1 MLMSKR
7 QPSIARLTVR
17 GDTFEVLVDPELALE
32 FRLGKP
38 MGIDKILVHDV
49 IYRDA
54 KKGLRAS
61 EQAMQR
67 AFGTTDVRRI
77 AERII
82 KEGEIPITSEQRKR
96 LVEEKRKQIIEWI
109 ARNCIDTRTKT
120 PVPPQRVEN
129 ALERA
134 RISVD
139 PFKPI
144 DEQIPGILKE
154 VQRVIPIKVAVAVV
168 SITATGHHAGRIRN
182 AVGKLGKVI
191 RESYTSD
198 GSWTAEVEIPAGVQ
212 DVLISRINELSRGEA
227 DVKIVRV
234 EY

>member
-1 MLMSKR
+1 MSKR

-17 GDTFEVLVDPELALE
+17 GETFEVLVDPELALE
-32 FRLGKP
+32 YKLGKP
-38 MGIDKILVHDV
+38 MGIDKILIHDTV
-49 IYRDA
+49 YRDA

-67 AFGTTDVRRI
+67 VFGTTDVRKV

-96 LVEEKRKQIIEWI
+96 LTEEKRRQIVEWI
-109 ARNCIDTRTKT
+109 TRNCIDTRTKT

-129 ALERA
+129 AIERA
-134 RISVD
+134 RISID
-139 PFKPI
+139 PFKPV
-144 DEQIPGILKE
+144 DEQIPTVLRE
-154 VQRVIPIKVAVAVV
+154 LQRVIPIKVAVAVL

-182 AVGKLGKVI
+182 VVGKLGRIVT
-191 RESYTSD
+191 ESYRSD
-198 GSWTAEVEIPAGVQ
+198 GSWTAELEIPAGMQ
-212 DVLISRINELSRGEA
+212 DVVISRVNELSRGEA
-227 DVKIVRV
+227 DVKILRV